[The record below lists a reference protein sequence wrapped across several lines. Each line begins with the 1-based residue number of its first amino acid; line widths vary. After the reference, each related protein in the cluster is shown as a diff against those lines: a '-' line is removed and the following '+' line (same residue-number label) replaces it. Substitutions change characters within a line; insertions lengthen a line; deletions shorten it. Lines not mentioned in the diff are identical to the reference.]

1 MGNRNPIFD
10 KEGNVVSIDAEEGDT
25 ACVPTEV
32 TIPVFG
38 SFSAPKIVDEPL
50 EEELKNIEID
60 EIKEIKIPEIRH
72 SSESGYDSV
81 AEGYVSADDRTYV
94 ESDFSTWEDEEE
106 EDVFAEKENHLAPI
120 ETLSNLSIVS

>member
-1 MGNRNPIFD
+1 MNEKFSLLEEFKSFINRNPIFD

-38 SFSAPKIVDEPL
+38 SFSAPKIVDETP

-60 EIKEIKIPEIRH
+60 EIEEIKIPEIRL

-81 AEGYVSADDRTYV
+81 AEGELQISRI
-94 ESDFSTWEDEEE
+94 F
-106 EDVFAEKENHLAPI
+106 
-120 ETLSNLSIVS
+120 